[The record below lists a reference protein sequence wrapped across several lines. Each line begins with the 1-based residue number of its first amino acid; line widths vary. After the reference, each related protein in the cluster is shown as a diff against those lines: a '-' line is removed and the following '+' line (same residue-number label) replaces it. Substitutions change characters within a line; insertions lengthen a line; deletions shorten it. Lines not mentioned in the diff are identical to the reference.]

1 MEGELTCPICLELFQ
16 RPVVLP
22 CSHNLCTR
30 CARRILEP
38 RGSSKAWADWVTEN
52 KGPNYKSHLEPD
64 VKCPSCRR
72 KIPVDPRGVDAL
84 PRNLILENVI
94 ERFKE
99 ERAVPGRQ
107 AQQPVLCQFCEDVA
121 PQTATCTCKQCGF
134 SYCGTCFDACHPM
147 KGPLASHTLG
157 PPDDKVPKPKN
168 TSNMMCPDHPHER
181 MALYCY
187 GCRSA
192 VCYLCKEAGSH
203 RAHHVELL
211 EKVFRKT
218 KDEVTRSLGTLMRRN
233 TATQKLVDT
242 LEGMCAVAKKS
253 GNDVESH
260 VKKECDALLA
270 IVEKKKAELL
280 DNVNS
285 EYNEKL
291 AELHETI
298 LECDKT
304 LQQSLGLVEFSQ
316 EALKEDN
323 PVTFLQTSSALQ
335 TRMALMLESIKGLRP
350 ASSITPTF
358 EHMAVDTSW
367 ERKIL
372 KKLTWL
378 QIPDCPSFAPSQCRV
393 TNRTVY
399 LVWSQPH
406 SAVDSYQ
413 LEAEVTNPSPY
424 PGGGD
429 NRELIQVCT
438 GTSCRY
444 IVECAQYSARVVARV
459 KAANRAGEG
468 PFSKEIV
475 LRAAKGLHFKLDP
488 SSCTQRE
495 LVFSRDLLVA
505 KVTSAVPATLL
516 GDVMLGTGRHYWKV
530 KVDQFAG
537 CNHAGYLA
545 VGVAAKPSQEKV
557 IGDYDDSFGLQIFE
571 NTTKWCDTGSQ
582 FIQVKQKTKEFKG
595 CNIAV
600 LLDLDEQMMNVYLN
614 GKLQTPD
621 TRPGGPSFVGVSG
634 TFSPALSVYG
644 TSAQMT
650 LIPGLQSPST
660 PPGIPVINL
669 EDCSI
674 DNTKISFAWVPPEQC
689 NVDCYIMEVDILDRE
704 GDIHQERTF
713 TKVYQGPR
721 NKFTLRGLEYNV
733 TVVARVKAVNTAGEG
748 EPSEE
753 ISLSTEKG
761 VIFKLDTETIHKS
774 LKLSN
779 GDMVVSQSSSIHS
792 NVFGDALLADGC
804 HYWRVNLDFC
814 KDNAFIAV
822 GVARRPTQDSIIG
835 NDTNSFALQ
844 VFQGAAVRTEN
855 TKNKIQIKRKAKD
868 LKNSAFGVLLDLNK
882 EILNVYLD
890 GELQTDSGRP
900 KGPSFKG
907 LSGMFCAGL
916 CLYGAKV
923 QLNLV
928 TGIETPPPPDPPSF
942 NQLKC
947 KVENTTVHFGWH
959 PPASRCPVDYY
970 ILEIDMVKA
979 AEFGHRKRKDRK
991 FKRVYEGPKL
1001 EHYMLSVPYSVK
1013 LITRI
1018 MGINMAGEGTPC
1030 DELVL
1035 STPKGLYFQLDP
1047 STANHELEMS
1057 PDNCTVALKSPM
1069 YTFILGNVK
1078 LSSGRHYWRVH
1089 VDEFSSPNQLSIIG
1103 VGVARGIIDDPILG
1117 EDSHSYAVQIN
1128 EHPTTTCINTKN
1140 RIQIKRSSAEMTNS
1154 NVGVLLNLD
1163 DHLLNIYFNG
1173 KLVTDNS
1180 RPNGPTFHGIT
1191 QAFYP
1196 ALSLYGMNVKLTV
1209 HTGEA
1214 FDT

>member
-157 PPDDKVPKPKN
+157 PPDDKAPKPKN

-218 KDEVTRSLGTLMRRN
+218 KVRVTRSLGTLMRRN

-323 PVTFLQTSSALQ
+323 PVTFLQ
-335 TRMALMLESIKGLRP
+335 
-350 ASSITPTF
+350 
-358 EHMAVDTSW
+358 
-367 ERKIL
+367 
-372 KKLTWL
+372 
-378 QIPDCPSFAPSQCRV
+378 
-393 TNRTVY
+393 
-399 LVWSQPH
+399 
-406 SAVDSYQ
+406 
-413 LEAEVTNPSPY
+413 
-424 PGGGD
+424 
-429 NRELIQVCT
+429 
-438 GTSCRY
+438 
-444 IVECAQYSARVVARV
+444 
-459 KAANRAGEG
+459 
-468 PFSKEIV
+468 
-475 LRAAKGLHFKLDP
+475 
-488 SSCTQRE
+488 
-495 LVFSRDLLVA
+495 
-505 KVTSAVPATLL
+505 
-516 GDVMLGTGRHYWKV
+516 
-530 KVDQFAG
+530 
-537 CNHAGYLA
+537 
-545 VGVAAKPSQEKV
+545 
-557 IGDYDDSFGLQIFE
+557 
-571 NTTKWCDTGSQ
+571 
-582 FIQVKQKTKEFKG
+582 
-595 CNIAV
+595 
-600 LLDLDEQMMNVYLN
+600 QMMNVYLN

-621 TRPGGPSFVGVSG
+621 TRPGGPSFAGVSG

-761 VIFKLDTETIHKS
+761 
-774 LKLSN
+774 
-779 GDMVVSQSSSIHS
+779 
-792 NVFGDALLADGC
+792 
-804 HYWRVNLDFC
+804 
-814 KDNAFIAV
+814 
-822 GVARRPTQDSIIG
+822 
-835 NDTNSFALQ
+835 
-844 VFQGAAVRTEN
+844 
-855 TKNKIQIKRKAKD
+855 
-868 LKNSAFGVLLDLNK
+868 
-882 EILNVYLD
+882 
-890 GELQTDSGRP
+890 
-900 KGPSFKG
+900 
-907 LSGMFCAGL
+907 
-916 CLYGAKV
+916 
-923 QLNLV
+923 
-928 TGIETPPPPDPPSF
+928 
-942 NQLKC
+942 
-947 KVENTTVHFGWH
+947 
-959 PPASRCPVDYY
+959 
-970 ILEIDMVKA
+970 
-979 AEFGHRKRKDRK
+979 
-991 FKRVYEGPKL
+991 
-1001 EHYMLSVPYSVK
+1001 
-1013 LITRI
+1013 
-1018 MGINMAGEGTPC
+1018 
-1030 DELVL
+1030 
-1035 STPKGLYFQLDP
+1035 LYFQLDP

-1057 PDNCTVALKSPM
+1057 PDDCTVALKSPM

-1103 VGVARGIIDDPILG
+1103 VGIARGIIDDPILG

-1173 KLVTDNS
+1173 KSV
-1180 RPNGPTFHGIT
+1180 PNGPTFHGIT